1 MRIAII
7 GYGRMGKAIESLA
20 QERGHDIAAIIR
32 SSNKSKIHQLAD
44 DQIDVAIEFSTPSSV
59 INNLE
64 SLIEQSIPV
73 VCGTTAWHQQYDRIC
88 KLTKDHDSALLYAS
102 NYSVGMNLMFRFNK
116 EMAKIMSHFD
126 QYQPSITEIHHI
138 HKLDAPSGS
147 AVTLAEDILDS
158 RPDLQNWHLAEEN
171 EENGLPIEAI
181 REGEVIGTHHVK
193 YSSSIDQLQISHI
206 AHNRDGFALGAVLAA
221 EFLNGKKGI
230 FTMEDV
236 LSSALK

>member
-88 KLTKDHDSALLYAS
+88 KLTKDHNSALLYAS

-138 HKLDAPSGS
+138 HKLDAPSGT
-147 AVTLAEDILDS
+147 AVTLAEDILAS
-158 RPDLQNWHLAEEN
+158 RADLQDWYLAEEN
-171 EENGLPIEAI
+171 DENGLPIEAI

-193 YSSSIDQLQISHI
+193 YSSSIDQLQISNI
-206 AHNRDGFALGAVLAA
+206 AYNRDGFALGAVLAA

>member
-88 KLTKDHDSALLYAS
+88 KLTKDHNSALLYAS

-138 HKLDAPSGS
+138 HKLDAPSGT
-147 AVTLAEDILDS
+147 AVTLAEDILAS
-158 RPDLQNWHLAEEN
+158 RADLQDWYLAEEN
-171 EENGLPIEAI
+171 EDNGLPIEAI